1 MKTCKRLIAV
11 LLLGPVLA
19 MWWVAAAYAH
29 GEKAQ
34 EAFLRMQTVAFF
46 DTKFATDKPEPG
58 DITLKQGEEWTVE
71 GTMKILETWPKTID
85 EPEVG
90 YIGVTTQGP
99 VSIMTG
105 RVVNGKDTPHSI
117 YLGRGDVF
125 NYKMTLQ
132 GRLVGRWHVHPIIG
146 VEGAGSVMGPGRWLT
161 VKEAPGGFSFP
172 LTLMNGETVD
182 VENYGIS
189 LVWTLNLLG
198 LVLGLWFMWHWTV
211 PRATVT
217 RLMINLKIGM
227 HDTGD
232 DFGLIQPKDYK
243 VMDILAVLTIAL
255 LIGGYWYGAATYPGG
270 IPQQVIRFEPPKAHE
285 DPNFV
290 KVSATQQA
298 KYDVAEHNL
307 VLPFEVTNTGS
318 SPMTV
323 TGFNTSTLVFSSNSS
338 SGGRQVIVE
347 PSDAIYPNETKSLT
361 LSMRDTVWEE
371 ERMMPIGE
379 ALMSVTG
386 VVTFENQD
394 GQKNRITVQMPLNP
408 SSFTDYA
415 GAAYF

>member
-99 VSIMTG
+99 VVIMTE

-117 YLGRGDVF
+117 YLDRGDVF
-125 NYKMTLQ
+125 NYKMKLQ
-132 GRLVGRWHVHPIIG
+132 GRRVGRWHVHPVIG
-146 VEGAGSVMGPGRWLT
+146 VQGAGSVMGPGRWLT
-161 VKEAPGGFSFP
+161 VEESGTPFTFP
-172 LTLMNGETVD
+172 VTLMNGETVD
-182 VENYGIS
+182 LENYGFS

-243 VMDILAVLTIAL
+243 VMDILAVLTIVL
-255 LIGGYWYGAATYPGG
+255 LVGGYWYGAATYPGG
-270 IPQQVIRFEPPKAHE
+270 IPQQVIRFTPPEAHV
-285 DPNFV
+285 DPTFV
-290 KVSATQQA
+290 KISATEQA
-298 KYDVAEHNL
+298 KYDVAGHTL

-323 TGFNTSTLVFSSNSS
+323 TRFNTSTLVFSSNAS
-338 SGGRQVIVE
+338 SGGRQVMVE

>member
-146 VEGAGSVMGPGRWLT
+146 VQGAGSVMGPGRWLT

-243 VMDILAVLTIAL
+243 VMDILAVLTIVL

-338 SGGRQVIVE
+338 SGGRQVNVE

>member
-1 MKTCKRLIAV
+1 
-11 LLLGPVLA
+11 
-19 MWWVAAAYAH
+19 
-29 GEKAQ
+29 
-34 EAFLRMQTVAFF
+34 
-46 DTKFATDKPEPG
+46 
-58 DITLKQGEEWTVE
+58 
-71 GTMKILETWPKTID
+71 
-85 EPEVG
+85 
-90 YIGVTTQGP
+90 
-99 VSIMTG
+99 
-105 RVVNGKDTPHSI
+105 
-117 YLGRGDVF
+117 
-125 NYKMTLQ
+125 
-132 GRLVGRWHVHPIIG
+132 
-146 VEGAGSVMGPGRWLT
+146 VMGPGRWLT
-161 VKEAPGGFSFP
+161 VTEAPGGFSFP
-172 LTLMNGETVD
+172 VTLINGETVD
-182 VENYGIS
+182 LENYGFS

-243 VMDILAVLTIAL
+243 VMDILAVLTIVL
-255 LIGGYWYGAATYPGG
+255 LVGGYWYGAATYPGG
-270 IPQQVIRFEPPKAHE
+270 IPQQVIRFTPPEAHV
-285 DPNFV
+285 DPTFV
-290 KVSATQQA
+290 KISATEQA
-298 KYDVAEHNL
+298 KYDVAGHTL

-323 TGFNTSTLVFSSNSS
+323 TKFNTSTLVFSSNAS
-338 SGGRQVIVE
+338 SGGRQVNVE

-408 SSFTDYA
+408 SSFTDYS

>member
-1 MKTCKRLIAV
+1 
-11 LLLGPVLA
+11 
-19 MWWVAAAYAH
+19 
-29 GEKAQ
+29 
-34 EAFLRMQTVAFF
+34 
-46 DTKFATDKPEPG
+46 
-58 DITLKQGEEWTVE
+58 
-71 GTMKILETWPKTID
+71 MKILETWPKTID

-99 VSIMTG
+99 ISIMTG

-146 VEGAGSVMGPGRWLT
+146 VQGAGSVMGPGRWLT

-285 DPNFV
+285 DPTFV
-290 KVSATQQA
+290 KIKANEQA
-298 KYDVAEHNL
+298 KYDVAEHTL
-307 VLPFEVTNTGS
+307 VLPIEVTNTGNTAMS
-318 SPMTV
+318 V
-323 TGFNTSTLVFSSNSS
+323 TLFTTSTLTFMNNASE
-338 SGGRQVIVE
+338 GRRVIVE

-361 LSMRDTVWEE
+361 LSMRDAVWEE

>member
-1 MKTCKRLIAV
+1 MKTCKQLIAV

-19 MWWVAAAYAH
+19 MAWVAAAYAH

-46 DTKFATDKPEPG
+46 DTKFATDKPEAG

-90 YIGVTTQGP
+90 YIGVTSQGP
-99 VSIMTG
+99 VAIMTG

-146 VEGAGSVMGPGRWLT
+146 VEGAGSVMGPGRWLI
-161 VKEAPGGFSFP
+161 VEEAAGGFSFP
-172 LTLMNGETVD
+172 VTLINGETVD
-182 VENYGIS
+182 LENYGFS

-243 VMDILAVLTIAL
+243 VMDILAVLTIVL
-255 LIGGYWYGAATYPGG
+255 LVGGYWYGAATYPGG
-270 IPQQVIRFEPPKAHE
+270 IPQQVIRFTPPEAHV
-285 DPNFV
+285 DPTFV
-290 KVSATQQA
+290 KISATEQA
-298 KYDVAEHNL
+298 KYDVAGHTL

-323 TGFNTSTLVFSSNSS
+323 TKFNTSTLVFSSNASS
-338 SGGRQVIVE
+338 GRQVNVE
-347 PSDAIYPNETKSLT
+347 PSEAIYPNETKSLT

-386 VVTFENQD
+386 VVTFENQE

-408 SSFTDYA
+408 SSFTDYS

>member
-19 MWWVAAAYAH
+19 MGWVAAAYAH

-99 VSIMTG
+99 VAIMTE

-117 YLGRGDVF
+117 YLDRGDVF
-125 NYKMTLQ
+125 NYKMKLQ
-132 GRLVGRWHVHPIIG
+132 GRRVGRWHVHPVIG
-146 VEGAGSVMGPGRWLT
+146 VQGAGSVMGPGRWLT
-161 VKEAPGGFSFP
+161 VEESGTPFTFP
-172 LTLMNGETVD
+172 VTLMNGETVD
-182 VENYGIS
+182 LENYGFS

-243 VMDILAVLTIAL
+243 VMDILAVLTIVL
-255 LIGGYWYGAATYPGG
+255 LVGGYWYGAATYPGG
-270 IPQQVIRFEPPKAHE
+270 IPQQVIRFAPPEAHV
-285 DPNFV
+285 DPTFV
-290 KVSATQQA
+290 KISATEQA
-298 KYDVAEHNL
+298 KYDVAGHTL

-323 TGFNTSTLVFSSNSS
+323 TRFNTSTLVFSSNASS
-338 SGGRQVIVE
+338 GRQVNVE

-408 SSFTDYA
+408 SSFTDYS